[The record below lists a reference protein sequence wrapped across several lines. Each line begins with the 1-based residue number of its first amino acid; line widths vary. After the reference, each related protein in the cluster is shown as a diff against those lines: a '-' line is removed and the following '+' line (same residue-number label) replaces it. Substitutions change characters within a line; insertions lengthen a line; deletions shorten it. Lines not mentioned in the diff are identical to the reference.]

1 MIKIDNRKLD
11 DEAVLALY
19 QAVGWVMYTRDP
31 AKLKRALAQSLM
43 ILGAYDGDRLVGL
56 IRAVGDGE
64 TILFI
69 QDLLVLPN
77 YQRQGIG
84 RQLVNALVDHFPE
97 VRQRVLLTDDQ
108 PDTRAFYE
116 KIGFVSSDHFGVVAF
131 YQDLS

>member
-43 ILGAYDGDRLVGL
+43 VLGAFDGDRLVGL

-84 RQLVNALVDHFPE
+84 RQLVNALVDQYPE

-131 YQDLS
+131 YQDLA

>member
-19 QAVGWVMYTRDP
+19 QAIGWVMYMRDP
-31 AKLKRALAQSLM
+31 VKLKRALAQSLKV
-43 ILGAYDGDRLVGL
+43 LGAFDVDRLVGL
-56 IRAVGDGE
+56 IRAVDDGE

-84 RQLVNALVDHFPE
+84 RQLVKALVDHYPE

>member
-19 QAVGWVMYTRDP
+19 QAVGWVMYMRDP
-31 AKLKRALAQSLM
+31 VKLKRALAQSLKV
-43 ILGAYDGDRLVGL
+43 LGAFDGDRLVGL
-56 IRAVGDGE
+56 IRAVDDGE

-84 RQLVNALVDHFPE
+84 RQLVKALVDHYPE

>member
-19 QAVGWVMYTRDP
+19 QAVGWVMYMRDP
-31 AKLKRALAQSLM
+31 VKLKRALAQSLKV
-43 ILGAYDGDRLVGL
+43 LGAFDGDRLVGL

-84 RQLVNALVDHFPE
+84 RQLVKALVDHYPE

>member
-1 MIKIDNRKLD
+1 MIKIDNRELD
-11 DEAVLALY
+11 TEAVLALY

-43 ILGAYDGDRLVGL
+43 ILGAFDGDRLVGL

-69 QDLLVLPN
+69 QDLLVLPS

-84 RQLVNALVDHFPE
+84 RQLVNTLVNHFPE

-116 KIGFVSSDHFGVVAF
+116 KIGFVSSDQFGVVAF

>member
-19 QAVGWVMYTRDP
+19 QAVGWVMHMRDP
-31 AKLKRALAQSLM
+31 VKLKRALAQSLKV
-43 ILGAYDGDRLVGL
+43 LGAFDGDRLVGL

-84 RQLVNALVDHFPE
+84 RQLVKALVDHYPE

>member
-19 QAVGWVMYTRDP
+19 QAVGWVTYTRNP

-43 ILGAYDGDRLVGL
+43 VLGAFDGDRLVGL

-84 RQLVNALVDHFPE
+84 RQLVNALVDHYPE
-97 VRQRVLLTDDQ
+97 VRQRILLTDDQ